1 MYYKL
6 DKSKKQKI
14 NDNNGSLITI
24 YKFYTAYCIS
34 NCNKYYQIYT
44 SGQHDRRQT
53 EKNLKTWN
61 FEIVLGSIL
70 F

>member
-34 NCNKYYQIYT
+34 NCNKYIIKYT
-44 SGQHDRRQT
+44 RIDISDIHT
-53 EKNLKTWN
+53 NHNKC
-61 FEIVLGSIL
+61 I
-70 F
+70 

>member
-1 MYYKL
+1 MNYKL

-24 YKFYTAYCIS
+24 YKFYTAY
-34 NCNKYYQIYT
+34 CNKYYQIYT

-61 FEIVLGSIL
+61 FEIVLGSIV